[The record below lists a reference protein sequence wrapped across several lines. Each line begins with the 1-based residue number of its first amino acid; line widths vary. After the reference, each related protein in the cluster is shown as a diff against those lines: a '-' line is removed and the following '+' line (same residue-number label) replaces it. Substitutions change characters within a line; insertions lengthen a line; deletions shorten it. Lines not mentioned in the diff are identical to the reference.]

1 MSKFLEYKGRTL
13 ARGSDAY
20 TILSEKKEDWKKRL
34 KQCLADTDAREAAY
48 MDRATKVEEAER
60 ARRAIQG

>member
-1 MSKFLEYKGRTL
+1 MSKFIEYKGRIF

-20 TILSEKKEDWKKRL
+20 TILSEKKEEWEKRL

-48 MDRATKVEEAER
+48 LDRATKAEEAER
-60 ARRAIQG
+60 ARRATQG